1 MSWNFL
7 IIFCFPFSFLGLV
20 GCVSCVFASVS
31 SRSSTISTI
40 VSARALCKLIFLE
53 FPTAGDV
60 PQIEKEDR
68 GVPAGETLIR
78 LEVGI
83 LERLLL
89 DFPFWAVELASPRA
103 ASSKSLCLISS
114 VAIPASPFF
123 STTTLSGDSGVLFFY
138 ADPPPCEVSGSML
151 RLSGSLSS
159 DSPSTSLIC
168 SSIDSFYD
176 YCSYICGICSCS
188 LLFWVLNLI
197 SDDSLYFLIS
207 NALDTTIVDCRFN
220 FIVFSPRPKL
230 SMLASSFLDD
240 YENFCLSLPTYKHL
254 WLLNAPTPFS
264 LIVLVVLS
272 FRRLRTFLFISS
284 ISLSIYSFS
293 FYRFNS
299 SAFAFRARKIWWCVG
314 SLLLNMF

>member
-89 DFPFWAVELASPRA
+89 DFPF
-103 ASSKSLCLISS
+103 
-114 VAIPASPFF
+114 
-123 STTTLSGDSGVLFFY
+123 
-138 ADPPPCEVSGSML
+138 
-151 RLSGSLSS
+151 
-159 DSPSTSLIC
+159 
-168 SSIDSFYD
+168 
-176 YCSYICGICSCS
+176 
-188 LLFWVLNLI
+188 
-197 SDDSLYFLIS
+197 
-207 NALDTTIVDCRFN
+207 
-220 FIVFSPRPKL
+220 
-230 SMLASSFLDD
+230 
-240 YENFCLSLPTYKHL
+240 
-254 WLLNAPTPFS
+254 
-264 LIVLVVLS
+264 
-272 FRRLRTFLFISS
+272 
-284 ISLSIYSFS
+284 
-293 FYRFNS
+293 
-299 SAFAFRARKIWWCVG
+299 
-314 SLLLNMF
+314 